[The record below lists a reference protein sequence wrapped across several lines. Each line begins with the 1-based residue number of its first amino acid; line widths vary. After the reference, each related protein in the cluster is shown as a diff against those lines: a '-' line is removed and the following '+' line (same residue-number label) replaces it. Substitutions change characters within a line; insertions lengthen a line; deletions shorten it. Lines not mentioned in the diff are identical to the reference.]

1 MGASQSRSEPDE
13 KIFYTETPIQFS
25 PDVVNHLADNV
36 AAPEPSAERQASID
50 AQIRSRIHAEL
61 EHLRQEED
69 QVRQEIESALE
80 KENLDRERA
89 MAGKESVAEDE
100 AAGGV
105 KSSAALMG
113 DLEEVRQKIE
123 RFQTR
128 RALGEFPEVQTAS
141 NAVVNCYKR
150 SHPKSALD
158 CWREVE
164 EFKASV
170 GRVEQRVED

>member
-1 MGASQSRSEPDE
+1 M
-13 KIFYTETPIQFS
+13 
-25 PDVVNHLADNV
+25 
-36 AAPEPSAERQASID
+36 
-50 AQIRSRIHAEL
+50 
-61 EHLRQEED
+61 
-69 QVRQEIESALE
+69 RQEIESALE

-89 MAGKESVAEDE
+89 MAGEESAAEGE

-141 NAVVNCYKR
+141 DAVVNCYKYAFNFITVLR
-150 SHPKSALD
+150 SPDVSKVTSHLSPRLLARS
-158 CWREVE
+158 
-164 EFKASV
+164 
-170 GRVEQRVED
+170 